1 MRGEKYAVFFGAS
14 IVGLCLTRVLFVI
27 TEHYGIIWKVEYTL
41 FAFSIFVSFIFFSI
55 TIAIKRDEENK
66 ANTIIIL
73 NLQKILSHS
82 NKIQDM
88 EKTPQNFKLGTGPYG
103 LPVSISDYILL
114 ISNNIKHTLHF
125 TNSMAT
131 TGSINLVHDIFEI
144 LPELKKILERMDYTD
159 PTSLEQK
166 FNQEWVLFH
175 SKITKFVNFTVREYD
190 NDVNNSEK
198 YTSKFIKYD
207 LD

>member
-1 MRGEKYAVFFGAS
+1 MAIVIKKKITDTNIGNANNVYS
-14 IVGLCLTRVLFVI
+14 IL
-27 TEHYGIIWKVEYTL
+27 HIIPKMP
-41 FAFSIFVSFIFFSI
+41 
-55 TIAIKRDEENK
+55 
-66 ANTIIIL
+66 NTHT
-73 NLQKILSHS
+73 S
-82 NKIQDM
+82 
-88 EKTPQNFKLGTGPYG
+88 QNFKLGTGPYG